1 MSKDPKEK
9 KGSRQTSF
17 VSPVC
22 HGWISQATAH
32 GCQPEDQIYFRSLH
46 LENMWKKRGRR
57 RLSAALTISH
67 ASADGYHASMF
78 FERLQEVLDE
88 FVIDQ

>member
-9 KGSRQTSF
+9 KDSRQTSF
-17 VSPVC
+17 C
-22 HGWISQATAH
+22 ISCVPWMDFT
-32 GCQPEDQIYFRSLH
+32 GYSTWVPTGRPNLFPIITFGKYVE
-46 LENMWKKRGRR
+46 EEGRR
-57 RLSAALTISH
+57 KLSAALTISH

>member
-17 VSPVC
+17 LFPIITFGKYV
-22 HGWISQATAH
+22 
-32 GCQPEDQIYFRSLH
+32 E
-46 LENMWKKRGRR
+46 EEGRR
-57 RLSAALTISH
+57 KLSAALTISH

>member
-32 GCQPEDQIYFRSLH
+32 LFPIITFGKYVE
-46 LENMWKKRGRR
+46 EEGRR

>member
-1 MSKDPKEK
+1 MITTTQNKQIKQIIKLK
-9 KGSRQTSF
+9 KS
-17 VSPVC
+17 
-22 HGWISQATAH
+22 A
-32 GCQPEDQIYFRSLH
+32 
-46 LENMWKKRGRR
+46 RR
-57 RLSAALTISH
+57 KLSAALTISH

>member
-1 MSKDPKEK
+1 
-9 KGSRQTSF
+9 
-17 VSPVC
+17 
-22 HGWISQATAH
+22 
-32 GCQPEDQIYFRSLH
+32 
-46 LENMWKKRGRR
+46 
-57 RLSAALTISH
+57 LTISH

>member
-32 GCQPEDQIYFRSLH
+32 GCQPEDQIYFRSFTFGKYV
-46 LENMWKKRGRR
+46 EEEGRR